1 MLLDTVQS
9 GSKNETN
16 NSMNDSE
23 TEFIAPQEIE
33 LPDNPHNMSVL
44 IPRANVHVVDE
55 GTTHS

>member
-9 GSKNETN
+9 GSKDGTD

-33 LPDNPHNMSVL
+33 LPDNSYHISVL
-44 IPRANVHVVDE
+44 IPRANAHVVDE

>member
-9 GSKNETN
+9 GSKDGTD

-23 TEFIAPQEIE
+23 TEFIAPHEIE
-33 LPDNPHNMSVL
+33 LPDNSYNMNVL
-44 IPRANVHVVDE
+44 ISRANVHVVDE